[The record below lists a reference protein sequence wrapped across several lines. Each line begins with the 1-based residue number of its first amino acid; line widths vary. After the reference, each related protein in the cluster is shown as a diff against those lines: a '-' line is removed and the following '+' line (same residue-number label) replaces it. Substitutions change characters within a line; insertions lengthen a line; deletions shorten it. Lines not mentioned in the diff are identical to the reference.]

1 MRIESIEALAK
12 RLDEAID
19 AVSKDQRY
27 VESLEALTDIRDE
40 LDIYDFD

>member
-12 RLDEAID
+12 RLDEVID

-27 VESLEALTDIRDE
+27 VESLETLTDIREE
-40 LDIYDFD
+40 LDYL

>member
-19 AVSKDQRY
+19 AVSNDKRY

-40 LDIYDFD
+40 LDIFP